1 MSDEP
6 PESVA
11 LSASFGRHDC
21 TNIRHTAAVHR
32 VIAWYRSGQDV
43 QRLLPQLATYLGHI
57 DIRSTQRYLQMTP
70 DLLET
75 ASQCFAQYAMGTDHE
90 GCLLGPWIRR
100 FLLEHLVAER
110 NLSRNTQASYRDT
123 LTLLLPF
130 ASRMGGCAIDRM
142 TVEDLTPA
150 IVRKFLDHMEHDRQ
164 RSDAT
169 RNQRLATI
177 HSLARFIGTRSPV
190 HLAWCSEI
198 RAVPFKKTAK
208 TAIGYLEKAEMDA
221 LLSQPDRRT
230 SLGVRDHAVLLFLY
244 NSVARADEAAKLTV
258 GDLQLGA
265 SPSVRL
271 HGKVRICPL
280 WPTTA
285 TSLAR
290 LVTGRDKSDA
300 VFLGRT
306 KEPLTRFGIQRVAA
320 MASEA
325 VPTLTAK
332 RVSPHTIRH
341 TTAVHLLR
349 AGVDINTIRAWL
361 GHVSLDTMHIYA
373 EVDMEA
379 KAKALAKLD
388 ISSLRGP
395 PRQRSLPSLMAFVK
409 AL

>member
-1 MSDEP
+1 MKDK
-6 PESVA
+6 
-11 LSASFGRHDC
+11 SF
-21 TNIRHTAAVHR
+21 
-32 VIAWYRSGQDV
+32 
-43 QRLLPQLATYLGHI
+43 
-57 DIRSTQRYLQMTP
+57 
-70 DLLET
+70 
-75 ASQCFAQYAMGTDHE
+75 
-90 GCLLGPWIRR
+90 LGPWIRR

-130 ASRMGGCAIDRM
+130 VSKRESCAIDRM
-142 TVEDLTPA
+142 TVEALTPEV
-150 IVRKFLDHMEHDRQ
+150 VRKFLDYLERDRQ
-164 RSDAT
+164 CCGVT

-221 LLSQPDRRT
+221 LLNQPDRRAN
-230 SLGVRDHAVLLFLY
+230 LGARDHALLLFLY
-244 NSVARADEAAKLTV
+244 NSGARADEAAKLTV
-258 GDLQLGA
+258 GNLQLGA

-271 HGKVRICPL
+271 HGKGNKFRICPL

-285 TSLAR
+285 TSLIR
-290 LVTGRDKSDA
+290 LVADRNKNEA

-306 KEPLTRFGIQRVAA
+306 NHPLTRFGIHRLVTQYAT

-325 VPTLTAK
+325 VPTLATK

-361 GHVSLDTMHIYA
+361 GHVSLDTTQIYA
-373 EVDMEA
+373 EVDLEM
-379 KAKALAKLD
+379 KAKALAKVD
-388 ISSLRGP
+388 ISSLRPP
-395 PRQRSLPSLMAFVK
+395 PRERSLPSLMAFLK
-409 AL
+409 TL